1 MNEATIRPATVADA
15 PYMTQCHI
23 ECLAETYAHIMPP
36 AFAQQ
41 RRDHFRAEVDELV
54 AELVEAEQALDQ
66 GREPVRRHWLA
77 ELDGE
82 VVAVAASGPGV
93 APWEREH
100 FSNPEP
106 PVGFNLDHLYSR
118 AHTHGS
124 GLGARLLATALRHPV
139 TGGQRAAWLWI
150 MRENPRAEAF
160 YRRHGFV
167 DDDLDGRLPG
177 PLEVDCG
184 PTWFHRPMFRMW
196 RPEAHT

>member
-1 MNEATIRPATVADA
+1 MSEAIIRPATVADA

-41 RRDHFRAEVDELV
+41 RRDRFRAEVDELV
-54 AELVEAEQALDQ
+54 VQLVEAEQAEAADRQ
-66 GREPVRRHWLA
+66 PVRRHWLA

-82 VVAVAASGPGV
+82 VVGVAASGPGV
-93 APWEREH
+93 APWELEY

-106 PVGFNLDHLYSR
+106 PVGFNLDHLYTR
-118 AHTHGS
+118 ARTHGS
-124 GLGARLLATALRHPV
+124 GLGPRMLATALARP
-139 TGGQRAAWLWI
+139 GSDEPLAAWLWI

-177 PLEVDCG
+177 ALEVDCG

-196 RPEAHT
+196 RPGADT